1 MCTPRPPKKKC
12 IYNGARRIL
21 AERED
26 FFFNWH
32 MLRMHFCDWLR
43 CTDCAKDFAICARG
57 PEKHQCKCQHELQ
70 KKKKRIVCSFR
81 EESRTGAVRLFETIL
96 TVYVSCLPLLFAL
109 QSMLLKHAICPPA
122 VKELVVPMCSESDA
136 DGVIVWGGDR
146 EKKWW
151 NSSNYN
157 KYTH

>member
-1 MCTPRPPKKKC
+1 MIDCVAPT
-12 IYNGARRIL
+12 AQRIL
-21 AERED
+21 Q
-26 FFFNWH
+26 
-32 MLRMHFCDWLR
+32 
-43 CTDCAKDFAICARG
+43 FARADLKNINVNVSMSS
-57 PEKHQCKCQHELQ
+57 

-136 DGVIVWGGDR
+136 DGVIV
-146 EKKWW
+146 
-151 NSSNYN
+151 
-157 KYTH
+157 